1 MSTLGPQTITKIRSY
16 IDDGVPLEDLGMTRD
31 QIERVRVAERLYE
44 RLQQDPWLDR
54 RRYLIRT
61 EGRTRQQAI
70 LDMEV
75 VDIFMQSLNTISRQL
90 VEHRRDVTL
99 QRLARGA
106 EQTGDLK
113 LQERVLT
120 HIEKQ
125 LADMGDEKD
134 DAVKNTAALPAVLV
148 GVEVVD
154 DSKMSLDDRSF
165 RALLE
170 KYHGKPDI
178 IDAMIAERR
187 EALLLASG
195 SLAEVEDVMYQEM
208 PSSLPAWSEDGGV
221 TTPSTSTTVPGGLP
235 PESQDDIHL
244 AANQFMDNDYE

>member
-31 QIERVRVAERLYE
+31 QIERVRVAERCYE
-44 RLQQDPWLDR
+44 RLLQDPWLDR
-54 RRYLIRT
+54 RRYLTRT

-125 LADMGDEKD
+125 LADMGEEGAED
-134 DAVKNTAALPAVLV
+134 VKNTATLPPILV
-148 GVEVVD
+148 PVNAID
-154 DSKMSLDDRSF
+154 PSRQQISDQMFAR
-165 RALLE
+165 LLA
-170 KYHGKPDI
+170 KYGGKPDEI
-178 IDAMIAERR
+178 EEKVRERAQQLR
-187 EALLLASG
+187 ESG
-195 SLAEVEDVMYQEM
+195 VEPEPVPVHVVTEEEEEEQYRIMY
-208 PSSLPAWSEDGGV
+208 G
-221 TTPSTSTTVPGGLP
+221 
-235 PESQDDIHL
+235 
-244 AANQFMDNDYE
+244 Y

>member
-1 MSTLGPQTITKIRSY
+1 MQLGPQTITKIRTY
-16 IDDGVPLEDLGMTRD
+16 IDDGVPLENLGMTRD

-54 RRYLIRT
+54 NRYLQRA
-61 EGRTRQQAI
+61 EGRTRAQVA
-70 LDMEV
+70 LDLQV
-75 VDIFMQSLNTISRQL
+75 VDLFMETLNVTSRQL
-90 VEHRRDVTL
+90 IEHRRDVTL

-113 LQERVLT
+113 MQERVLT
-120 HIEKQ
+120 HIERQ

-134 DAVKNTAALPAVLV
+134 DAVKNTAALPAILV

-154 DSKMSLDDRSF
+154 SSKESLDDRSF

-170 KYHGKPDI
+170 KYHGKPDQ
-178 IDAMIAERR
+178 IDAMIAERK

-195 SLAEVEDVMYQEM
+195 QAEETDA
-208 PSSLPAWSEDGGV
+208 S
-221 TTPSTSTTVPGGLP
+221 
-235 PESQDDIHL
+235 
-244 AANQFMDNDYE
+244 QFMDL

>member
-1 MSTLGPQTITKIRSY
+1 MSLGPQTITKIKTY
-16 IDDGVPLEDLGMTRD
+16 LDEGIPLEDLGLTRD
-31 QIERVRVAERLYE
+31 QQERVRVCERLYE

-54 RRYLIRT
+54 NRYLRRV

-70 LDMEV
+70 LDLEV
-75 VDIFMQSLNTISRQL
+75 VDLFLQSLNTLSRQM

-134 DAVKNTAALPAVLV
+134 DAVKNTAALPAILV

-154 DSKMSLDDRSF
+154 DSKTSLDDASF

-170 KYHGKPDI
+170 KYNGKPDQ
-178 IDAMIAERR
+178 IDAMIAERK
-187 EALLLASG
+187 EMLIESSTQSSQPPSEELAFDPYDS
-195 SLAEVEDVMYQEM
+195 
-208 PSSLPAWSEDGGV
+208 
-221 TTPSTSTTVPGGLP
+221 
-235 PESQDDIHL
+235 
-244 AANQFMDNDYE
+244 